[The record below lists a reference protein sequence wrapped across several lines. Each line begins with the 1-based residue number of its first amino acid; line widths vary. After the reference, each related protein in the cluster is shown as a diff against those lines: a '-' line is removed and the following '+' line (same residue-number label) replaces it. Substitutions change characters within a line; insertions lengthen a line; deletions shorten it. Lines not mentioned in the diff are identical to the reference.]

1 MKVMGALVMA
11 PTLRNPA
18 GRNGFGR
25 SPSGKAIERG
35 TGPVKNESMDIT
47 YRGQAVQTV
56 GTLPEVGAQA
66 PDFTLVGS
74 DLSDITK
81 ADFAGR
87 RVVLNIFPSIDTGVC
102 ATAARKFNQIADEL
116 PNTTVICVS
125 KDLPFALNRFCGAEG
140 IDNVVTAS
148 AFRSSFGEDY
158 GVTMENGPIA
168 TLLSRSV
175 VVLDADG
182 TVVYTEQVPEIS
194 QEPDYEAARKA
205 VSAA

>member
-1 MKVMGALVMA
+1 MTGDFMA
-11 PTLRNPA
+11 ITIRNRP

-25 SPSGKAIERG
+25 SPHEKAIERAAR
-35 TGPVKNESMDIT
+35 PDNNELMDIT

-56 GTLPEVGAQA
+56 GTLPEVGVEA

-74 DLSDITK
+74 DLDDITK

-102 ATAARKFNQIADEL
+102 ATAARKFNEMADEL

-125 KDLPFALNRFCGAEG
+125 RDLPFALNRFCGAEG

-148 AFRSSFGEDY
+148 AFRSSFGDDY
-158 GVTMENGPIA
+158 GVTMEDGPVA
-168 TLLSRSV
+168 SLLSRSV
-175 VVLDADG
+175 VVLDAEG
-182 TVVYTEQVPEIS
+182 KVVYTEQVPEIS

-205 VSAA
+205 VEGA